1 MRKTQGPVSKR
12 QAIKERRRQQQR
24 RQRLLMILII
34 SGLALL
40 VAGILI
46 APTIGE
52 ALTPVGEITQITPT
66 PRPLADGAAMGDP
79 EAPVRIEVYSDFQ
92 CSACLIFAKD
102 IEPQIAETYVPTG
115 QVYLVYRQFP
125 FLDDRV
131 PGNESKQAA
140 NASMCAAEQDRFWD
154 YHDILF
160 ANLRG
165 TNQGSFTD
173 KRLIAFA
180 EALNLNMDTF
190 EECFRANR
198 YATEINTDLAEGRAA
213 NVQGTPSVFVNGQQL
228 TPGRVP
234 SFGDIQQAVEAA
246 LTTSG
251 DS

>member
-12 QAIKERRRQQQR
+12 QSIKERRRQQQR

-34 SGLALL
+34 SGIALL
-40 VAGILI
+40 VAGLLI

-52 ALTPVGEITQITPT
+52 ALTPVGDITQITPT

-79 EAPVRIEVYSDFQ
+79 EAPVLIEVYSDFQ
-92 CSACLIFAKD
+92 CSSCRIFAND
-102 IEPQIAETYVPTG
+102 VEPQIAETYVSTG

-125 FLDDRV
+125 FLDERV
-131 PGNESKQAA
+131 PGNESRQAA
-140 NASMCAAEQDRFWD
+140 NASMCAAEQDLFWD

-173 KRLIAFA
+173 KRLTAFA
-180 EALNLNMDTF
+180 DALDLDMDTF
-190 EECFRANR
+190 EDCFRENR
-198 YATEINTDLAEGRAA
+198 YAAEIDADLAAGRAV

-246 LTTSG
+246 LAASG
-251 DS
+251 GS